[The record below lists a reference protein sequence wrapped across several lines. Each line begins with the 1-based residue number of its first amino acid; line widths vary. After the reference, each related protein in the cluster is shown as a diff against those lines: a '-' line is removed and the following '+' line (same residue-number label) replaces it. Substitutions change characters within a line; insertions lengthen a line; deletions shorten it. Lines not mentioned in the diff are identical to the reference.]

1 MFKNK
6 RKKKWDIAGKVHGDD
21 PYALY
26 HWWLRQI
33 GSTRPMKNTTKFG
46 KFLYITVTLS
56 FIVPIV
62 YLILR
67 MIFGSSAST
76 SEAGYHSESDYLL
89 MLMQCILGLITIHLP
104 SILERKFHF
113 VLPSLLYGFYIVF
126 LYCAIFLG
134 EVRSFYYLV
143 PQWDSICH
151 FCSSMMMGFFGL
163 MVVTILN
170 RDQHLAVSLSPF
182 FVCLFAFC
190 FSVSLGSIWEIYEF
204 AADGLFGMN
213 MQKFMLADGTV
224 LVGHAALA
232 DTMKDIIVDVLGSL
246 LASVIGFFS
255 IRKGK
260 GWYIPTLTNEK
271 ENEQ

>member
-1 MFKNK
+1 M
-6 RKKKWDIAGKVHGDD
+6 KKE
-21 PYALY
+21 
-26 HWWLRQI
+26 
-33 GSTRPMKNTTKFG
+33 NKFG
-46 KFLYITVTLS
+46 KVLYILVTVS
-56 FIVPIV
+56 FIIPIV

-67 MIFGSSAST
+67 MIFGGGSQSD
-76 SEAGYHSESDYLL
+76 AGYHSDSDYLL

-104 SILERKFHF
+104 SILERKLRFE
-113 VLPSLLYGFYIVF
+113 LPSLLYTFYIIF

-143 PQWDSICH
+143 PQWDTVCH

-170 RDQHLAVSLSPF
+170 RDKHLSVSLSPF

-190 FSVSLGSIWEIYEF
+190 FSVTLGSIWEIYEF

-213 MQKFMLADGTV
+213 MQKFTLADGTL

-260 GWYIPTLTNEK
+260 GWYIPTLTDTK
-271 ENEQ
+271 EDPQ

>member
-1 MFKNK
+1 M
-6 RKKKWDIAGKVHGDD
+6 KKE
-21 PYALY
+21 
-26 HWWLRQI
+26 
-33 GSTRPMKNTTKFG
+33 NKFG
-46 KFLYITVTLS
+46 NVLYILVTVS
-56 FIVPIV
+56 FIIPIV

-67 MIFGSSAST
+67 MIFGGGSQSD
-76 SEAGYHSESDYLL
+76 AGYHSDSDYLL

-104 SILERKFHF
+104 SILERKLRFE
-113 VLPSLLYGFYIVF
+113 LPSLLYTFYIIF

-143 PQWDSICH
+143 PQWDTVCH

-170 RDQHLAVSLSPF
+170 RDKHLSVSLSPF

-190 FSVSLGSIWEIYEF
+190 FSVTLGSIWEIYEF

-213 MQKFMLADGTV
+213 MQKFTLADGTL

-260 GWYIPTLTNEK
+260 GWYIPTLTDTK
-271 ENEQ
+271 EDPQ

>member
-1 MFKNK
+1 M
-6 RKKKWDIAGKVHGDD
+6 KKE
-21 PYALY
+21 
-26 HWWLRQI
+26 
-33 GSTRPMKNTTKFG
+33 NKFG
-46 KFLYITVTLS
+46 NVLYILVTVS
-56 FIVPIV
+56 FIIPIV

-67 MIFGSSAST
+67 MIFGGGSRSD
-76 SEAGYHSESDYLL
+76 AGYHSDSDYLL

-104 SILERKFHF
+104 SILERKLRFE
-113 VLPSLLYGFYIVF
+113 LPSLLYTFYIIF

-143 PQWDSICH
+143 PQWDTVCH

-170 RDQHLAVSLSPF
+170 RDKHLSVSLSPF

-190 FSVSLGSIWEIYEF
+190 FSVTLGSVWEIYEF

-213 MQKFMLADGTV
+213 MQKFTLADGTV
-224 LVGHAALA
+224 LMGHAALA

-260 GWYIPTLTNEK
+260 GWYIPTLTDTK
-271 ENEQ
+271 EDPQ

>member
-1 MFKNK
+1 M
-6 RKKKWDIAGKVHGDD
+6 KKE
-21 PYALY
+21 
-26 HWWLRQI
+26 
-33 GSTRPMKNTTKFG
+33 NKFG
-46 KFLYITVTLS
+46 KVLYILVTVS
-56 FIVPIV
+56 FIIPIV

-67 MIFGSSAST
+67 MIFGGGSQSD
-76 SEAGYHSESDYLL
+76 AGYHSDSDYLL

-104 SILERKFHF
+104 SILERKLHF
-113 VLPSLLYGFYIVF
+113 ELPSLLYTFYIIF

-143 PQWDSICH
+143 PQWDTVCH

-170 RDQHLAVSLSPF
+170 RDKHLSVSLSPF

-190 FSVSLGSIWEIYEF
+190 FSVTLGSIWEIYEF

-213 MQKFMLADGTV
+213 MQKFTLADGTV

-260 GWYIPTLTNEK
+260 GWYIPTLTDTK
-271 ENEQ
+271 EDPQ

>member
-1 MFKNK
+1 M
-6 RKKKWDIAGKVHGDD
+6 KKE
-21 PYALY
+21 
-26 HWWLRQI
+26 
-33 GSTRPMKNTTKFG
+33 NKFG
-46 KFLYITVTLS
+46 KVLYILVTVS
-56 FIVPIV
+56 FIIPIV

-67 MIFGSSAST
+67 MIFGGGSQSD
-76 SEAGYHSESDYLL
+76 AGYHSDSDYLL

-104 SILERKFHF
+104 SILERKLRFE
-113 VLPSLLYGFYIVF
+113 LPSLLYTFYIIF

-143 PQWDSICH
+143 PQWDTVCH

-170 RDQHLAVSLSPF
+170 RDKHLSVSLSPF

-190 FSVSLGSIWEIYEF
+190 FSVTLGSIWEIYEF

-224 LVGHAALA
+224 LAGHAALA

-246 LASVIGFFS
+246 LASTIGYFS
-255 IRKGK
+255 IRKGD
-260 GWYIPTLTNEK
+260 GWYIPTLTDEK
-271 ENEQ
+271 ENKE

>member
-1 MFKNK
+1 M
-6 RKKKWDIAGKVHGDD
+6 KKE
-21 PYALY
+21 
-26 HWWLRQI
+26 
-33 GSTRPMKNTTKFG
+33 NKFG
-46 KFLYITVTLS
+46 KVLYILVTVS
-56 FIVPIV
+56 FIIPIV

-67 MIFGSSAST
+67 MIFGGGSQSD
-76 SEAGYHSESDYLL
+76 AGYHSDSDYLL
-89 MLMQCILGLITIHLP
+89 MLMQCMLGLITIHLP
-104 SILERKFHF
+104 SILERKLRFE
-113 VLPSLLYGFYIVF
+113 LPSLLYTFYIIF

-143 PQWDSICH
+143 PQWDTVCH

-170 RDQHLAVSLSPF
+170 RDKHLSVSLSPF

-190 FSVSLGSIWEIYEF
+190 FSVTLGSIWEIYEF

-213 MQKFMLADGTV
+213 MQKFTLADGTV

-246 LASVIGFFS
+246 LASVIGCFS

-260 GWYIPTLTNEK
+260 GWYIPTLTDTK
-271 ENEQ
+271 EDPQ

>member
-1 MFKNK
+1 M
-6 RKKKWDIAGKVHGDD
+6 KKTS
-21 PYALY
+21 
-26 HWWLRQI
+26 R
-33 GSTRPMKNTTKFG
+33 FG
-46 KFLYITVTLS
+46 KFLYISVTLS
-56 FIVPIV
+56 FLVPIV
-62 YLILR
+62 YLVLR
-67 MIFGSSAST
+67 MIFGGSGST
-76 SEAGYHSESDYLL
+76 SEAGVHSESDYLL
-89 MLMQCILGLITIHLP
+89 MLMQCVLGLVTIHLP
-104 SILERKFHF
+104 SILERKFRF
-113 VLPSLLYGFYIVF
+113 ELPSLLYGFYIVF

-143 PQWDSICH
+143 PQWDSVCH

-170 RDQHLAVSLSPF
+170 RDRHLAVSLSPF

-190 FSVSLGSIWEIYEF
+190 FSVALGAVWEIYEF

-224 LVGHAALA
+224 LAGHAALA

-246 LASVIGFFS
+246 LASTIGYFS
-255 IRKGK
+255 IRKGD

>member
-1 MFKNK
+1 M
-6 RKKKWDIAGKVHGDD
+6 KKE
-21 PYALY
+21 
-26 HWWLRQI
+26 
-33 GSTRPMKNTTKFG
+33 NKFG
-46 KFLYITVTLS
+46 KVLYILVTVS
-56 FIVPIV
+56 FIIPIV

-67 MIFGSSAST
+67 MIFGGGSQSD
-76 SEAGYHSESDYLL
+76 AGYHSDSDYLL

-104 SILERKFHF
+104 SILERKLRFE
-113 VLPSLLYGFYIVF
+113 LPSLLYTFYIIF

-143 PQWDSICH
+143 PQWDTVCH

-170 RDQHLAVSLSPF
+170 RDKHLSVSLSPF

-190 FSVSLGSIWEIYEF
+190 FSVALGSIWEIYEF

-213 MQKFMLADGTV
+213 MQKFTLADGTL

-260 GWYIPTLTNEK
+260 GWYIPTLTDTK
-271 ENEQ
+271 EDPQ

>member
-1 MFKNK
+1 M
-6 RKKKWDIAGKVHGDD
+6 KKE
-21 PYALY
+21 
-26 HWWLRQI
+26 
-33 GSTRPMKNTTKFG
+33 NKFG
-46 KFLYITVTLS
+46 KVLYILVTVS
-56 FIVPIV
+56 FIIPIV

-67 MIFGSSAST
+67 MIFGGGSQSD
-76 SEAGYHSESDYLL
+76 AGYHSDSDYLL

-104 SILERKFHF
+104 SILERKLRFE
-113 VLPSLLYGFYIVF
+113 LPSLLYTFYIIF

-143 PQWDSICH
+143 PQWDTVCH

-170 RDQHLAVSLSPF
+170 RDKHLSVSLSPF

-190 FSVSLGSIWEIYEF
+190 FSVTLGSIWEIYEF

-213 MQKFMLADGTV
+213 MQKFTLADGTL

-255 IRKGK
+255 IRRGK
-260 GWYIPTLTNEK
+260 GWYIPTLTDTK
-271 ENEQ
+271 EDPQ

>member
-1 MFKNK
+1 M
-6 RKKKWDIAGKVHGDD
+6 KKE
-21 PYALY
+21 
-26 HWWLRQI
+26 
-33 GSTRPMKNTTKFG
+33 NKFG
-46 KFLYITVTLS
+46 NVLYILVTVS
-56 FIVPIV
+56 FIIPIV

-67 MIFGSSAST
+67 MIFGGGSQSD
-76 SEAGYHSESDYLL
+76 AGYHSDSDYLL

-104 SILERKFHF
+104 SILERKLRFE
-113 VLPSLLYGFYIVF
+113 LPSLLYTFYIIF

-143 PQWDSICH
+143 PQWDTVCH

-170 RDQHLAVSLSPF
+170 RDKHLSVSLSPF

-190 FSVSLGSIWEIYEF
+190 FSVALGSIWEIYEF

-213 MQKFMLADGTV
+213 MQKFTLADGTV

-260 GWYIPTLTNEK
+260 GWYIPTLTDTK
-271 ENEQ
+271 EDPQ

>member
-1 MFKNK
+1 M
-6 RKKKWDIAGKVHGDD
+6 KKE
-21 PYALY
+21 
-26 HWWLRQI
+26 
-33 GSTRPMKNTTKFG
+33 NKFG
-46 KFLYITVTLS
+46 KVLYILVTVS
-56 FIVPIV
+56 FIIPIV

-67 MIFGSSAST
+67 MIFGGGSQSD
-76 SEAGYHSESDYLL
+76 AGYHSDSDYLL

-104 SILERKFHF
+104 SILERKLRFE
-113 VLPSLLYGFYIVF
+113 LPSLLYIFYIIF

-143 PQWDSICH
+143 PQWDTVCH

-170 RDQHLAVSLSPF
+170 RDKHLSVSLSPF

-190 FSVSLGSIWEIYEF
+190 FSVTLGSIWEIYEF

-213 MQKFMLADGTV
+213 MQKFTLADGTL

-260 GWYIPTLTNEK
+260 GWYIPTLTDIK
-271 ENEQ
+271 EDPQ